1 MPQDYRKKVFKA
13 IDYINDHLCVNPTL
27 DEIASEVAVS
37 SFHFHRIFK
46 AQVGETVA
54 AFTRRLRM
62 EKAAMHLIES
72 PYGDITGLALQIGF
86 SSSQNFAKAF
96 RQHFSLTP
104 GEFRRR
110 FARQEKSKPGNVSI
124 VESDYSQSDA
134 MLSTWDDAGFIAA
147 GVEYLPAVRLAY
159 MRRFGQYGK
168 ETCQQTHADLLAL
181 FPDTPLQPGGM
192 ICLYWDS
199 PEVTPELRCRTD
211 VCVEL
216 AGSVKTGREI
226 AVQTRASGRYAICKF
241 AVYGENLDT
250 AWDIAFA
257 WVNAQGYLKG
267 DGPCY
272 EKYYPETDV
281 SRDYYVFDIGIPL
294 KNTPAE

>member
-1 MPQDYRKKVFKA
+1 MPQDYRKQVFKA
-13 IDYINDHLCVNPTL
+13 IDYISNHLCTQPTL

-54 AFTRRLRM
+54 GFSCRLRM
-62 EKAAMHLIES
+62 EKAALQLIES
-72 PYGDITGLALQIGF
+72 PCCDITGLALQVGF

-96 RQHFSLTP
+96 RQHFLLTP

-110 FARQEKSKPGNVSI
+110 FVKQKKSKPGNVSAA
-124 VESDYSQSDA
+124 ESGYSQTDV
-134 MLSTWDDAGFIAA
+134 MLSTWNDDCFIAA
-147 GVEYLPAVRLAY
+147 GVQHLPALRLAY
-159 MRRFGQYGK
+159 MRRFGLYGK

-181 FPDTPLQPGGM
+181 FPDAPLQPGGM

-199 PEVTPELRCRTD
+199 PEVTSELRCRTD

-216 AGSVKTGREI
+216 VGKVKPAREL
-226 AVQTRASGRYAICKF
+226 AVQMRAGGRYAICKF
-241 AVYGENLDT
+241 AVHGEHLDA

-257 WVNAQGYLKG
+257 WVNSHGYFKN
-267 DGPCY
+267 DNPCY